1 MGMSEEEKQKILRRL
16 KRIEGQIRGIQ
27 NMIENQRPLD
37 DILIQVAATKRA
49 FDEVAL
55 LIVAEEM
62 KECLGADFPNC
73 GKAVA
78 QALEVFIK
86 YANHIK

>member
-1 MGMSEEEKQKILRRL
+1 MTEEEKEKIIKRL

-27 NMIENQRPLD
+27 KMIENDRPLE

-49 FDEVAL
+49 FDEAAL
-55 LIVAEEM
+55 LVVAGEM
-62 KECLGADFPNC
+62 KECLGSNFPNC

-78 QALEVFIK
+78 QALEVFLK